1 MRSIFSIVVGLAV
14 WCGLIG
20 FSAYSLA
27 AERQSSPA
35 AATAANATGGW
46 PDSDS
51 GVSMDPV
58 DRAYL
63 AAAKSYL
70 KQAEIAQEIYVLD
83 HNRYAAS
90 LDQLRT
96 EDPALPGSVRVA
108 SSSRSGYL
116 IEARARD
123 SGSTVFSLE
132 KQNGVGQYH
141 AVQTA
146 AAG

>member
-1 MRSIFSIVVGLAV
+1 MIGLTV

-27 AERQSSPA
+27 AERQSAPA
-35 AATAANATGGW
+35 AVTAANAGGGW
-46 PDSDS
+46 VDSDS
-51 GVSMDPV
+51 GASMNPI

-63 AAAKSYL
+63 AAAKSHL

-83 HNRYAAS
+83 NNCYATS

-96 EDPALPGSVRVA
+96 EDPALPDSVKVVNA
-108 SSSRSGYL
+108 SCTGYL
-116 IEARARD
+116 IESQAHD
-123 SGSTVFSLE
+123 SGATVVSLQKNDGAGE
-132 KQNGVGQYH
+132 YH
-141 AVQTA
+141 AIQTA